1 MSETEIGIGVVAVA
15 IIIGVSIIVSIIR
28 TRPSAS
34 VREAN
39 KEAEMRIEQRKK
51 LLKKEEG

>member
-1 MSETEIGIGVVAVA
+1 MSETEIGIGVVAAA